1 MNTSEI
7 VTMIGYAQQGQPI
20 PAEVYLKHIEFMM
33 QELDEIVKA
42 SKTVNLALGHV
53 IGGGK

>member
-33 QELDEIVKA
+33 QELDDLVKA
-42 SKTVNLALGHV
+42 SKVV
-53 IGGGK
+53 IEGIEGSIANG